1 MASLTLLAINCATS
15 PKPKP
20 YPKEKPMAA
29 FYEQLD
35 HARLVR
41 LIDISRRLN
50 SATTIDE
57 LLQLII
63 SEAASLIHA
72 EAASLLLLDAHTRV
86 LRFRAVSG
94 PNQEQFLGM
103 RVPLKGSIAG
113 EILESNKPLIV
124 PDVREH
130 ESWNANVD
138 AALGFST
145 SAILGVP
152 MHDGLGRGVGV
163 LEAINKLDGSEF
175 GEDDIAVLSTLADL
189 AGTAVA
195 KAQLFNELEKA
206 YRQLNDLDRLK
217 SDFIA
222 LASHELRT
230 PLSVILGYVSFLREE
245 ADEATASQLDSVL
258 NAAVH
263 LRSLIQDM
271 VNLRYVD
278 AGEAKLQPRQ
288 VNIGQLL
295 YHVARE
301 RRETAEAKKQTLR
314 LLLPQEPLT
323 VLGDPGMLELVFG
336 NLLGNAIKFTGTGGW
351 IIIGA
356 ARRGDE
362 VWVYVRDT
370 GIGIPPEELE
380 RIFDRFYQVQPHMR
394 RDYEGMGIGL
404 SIVKDLV
411 QLHHGRIWAHS
422 TVDEGSEFFVALPS

>member
-1 MASLTLLAINCATS
+1 MNNSNFYAQLDASLLG
-15 PKPKP
+15 
-20 YPKEKPMAA
+20 
-29 FYEQLD
+29 
-35 HARLVR
+35 R
-41 LIDISRRLN
+41 LIEISRRLN
-50 SATTIDE
+50 SATTIDD

-63 SEAASLIHA
+63 SEAATLIHT
-72 EAASLLLLDAHTRV
+72 EAASLLLLDSQTRE

-103 RVPLKGSIAG
+103 KVPLAGSIAG
-113 EILESNKPLIV
+113 EILTTNQPLIV
-124 PDVREH
+124 PDVRAH
-130 ESWNANVD
+130 ESWNDSVD

-152 MHDGLGRGVGV
+152 MHDGVGRAIGV
-163 LEAINKLDGSEF
+163 LEAINKLDGSDF
-175 GEDDIAVLSTLADL
+175 GEDDVAVLATLADL

-195 KAQLFNELEKA
+195 KAQLYTELEKA
-206 YRQLNDLDRLK
+206 YRQLNELDRLK

-230 PLSVILGYVSFLREE
+230 PLSVILGYVSFLQED
-245 ADEATASQLDSVL
+245 ADAATAYQLESVM

-278 AGEAKLQPRQ
+278 AGEAAFQPRE
-288 VNIGQLL
+288 VDLNQLL
-295 YHVARE
+295 YTVARE
-301 RRETAEAKKQTLR
+301 RRETANAKRQHLR
-314 LLLPQEPLT
+314 LLLPQEKLV
-323 VLGDPGMLELVFG
+323 VLGDPSMLELVFG
-336 NLLGNAIKFTGTGGW
+336 NLLGNAIKFTGEGGQVTL
-351 IIIGA
+351 GA

-362 VWVYVRDT
+362 VWIYVRDN
-370 GIGIPPEELE
+370 GIGIPVEELE

-411 QLHHGRIWAHS
+411 QLHHGRIWAKS
-422 TVDEGSEFFVALPS
+422 EVDQGSEFFVALPS